1 MTTVTGPSFAVGVSS
16 KILHYIIDEV
26 EVEVTLTETL
36 FILDITETKSK
47 NCFFHTLKEKKMVT
61 TVSGTDNLFLNL

>member
-26 EVEVTLTETL
+26 GVEVTLTETL
-36 FILDITETKSK
+36 IILDITETKSK
-47 NCFFHTLKEKKMVT
+47 SCFFHTLKEKNGYHRKW
-61 TVSGTDNLFLNL
+61 NW

>member
-1 MTTVTGPSFAVGVSS
+1 MTTVTGPSFAVCVSS

-36 FILDITETKSK
+36 IILDITETKSK
-47 NCFFHTLKEKKMVT
+47 NCLFSYIEGKKW
-61 TVSGTDNLFLNL
+61 LRP

>member
-36 FILDITETKSK
+36 IILDITEIKSK
-47 NCFFHTLKEKKMVT
+47 NCFFSYIEGKKW
-61 TVSGTDNLFLNL
+61 LRP

>member
-36 FILDITETKSK
+36 IILDITETKSK
-47 NCFFHTLKEKKMVT
+47 NCFFHTLKEKMVT

>member
-1 MTTVTGPSFAVGVSS
+1 MTTVTGPSFALGVSS

-36 FILDITETKSK
+36 IILDITETKSK
-47 NCFFHTLKEKKMVT
+47 NCFFHTLKEKNGYDRKW
-61 TVSGTDNLFLNL
+61 N

>member
-36 FILDITETKSK
+36 IILDITETKSK
-47 NCFFHTLKEKKMVT
+47 NCLSYIEGKNGYDRK
-61 TVSGTDNLFLNL
+61 

>member
-36 FILDITETKSK
+36 IILDITETKSK
-47 NCFFHTLKEKKMVT
+47 NCFFHALKEKNGYDRKW
-61 TVSGTDNLFLNL
+61 NW